1 MLTER
6 VVSTRQQDCSRHT
19 LTRVAMPSLAP
30 PDDFEFGLCDF
41 MHDPGDGALDAW
53 YASRVCERRALES
66 LALDDVAMGLARA
79 RVDLVVCIRMRR
91 WTDLVCVRVRVCFLL
106 VC

>member
-1 MLTER
+1 MR
-6 VVSTRQQDCSRHT
+6 WDADGTRGVDTTNTQDCARRHT

-53 YASRVCERRALES
+53 YASRVCERRARERER
-66 LALDDVAMGLARA
+66 DDAMGLARA
-79 RVDLVVCIRMRR
+79 RALISVYSYYASMD
-91 WTDLVCVRVRVCFLL
+91 
-106 VC
+106 